1 MEETAVIKKKVNDG
15 LYRVAIQTDLK
26 NCHSCHMGKKCCSNN
41 SEMLVRSSLELKR
54 GDLVLIEIEEK
65 SELLRAVFVFLMPMI
80 LGGFAACLSYF
91 LFFPKSAGWCFGF
104 FIVIMILTFF
114 ISGKMEEKMKRF
126 FPVIVYKINDGSI

>member
-1 MEETAVIKKKVNDG
+1 MEETAVIKEKIKDG
-15 LYRVAIQTDLK
+15 LYRVAIQADLK
-26 NCHSCHMGKKCCSNN
+26 NCHACHMESKCCLNH
-41 SEMLVRSSLELKR
+41 SEMIARSSVKLNQ
-54 GDLVLIEIEEK
+54 GDHVLIDIQEK
-65 SELLRAVFVFLMPMI
+65 DELLRAVLVFFIPMAF
-80 LGGFAACLSYF
+80 GGAAACLSYF